1 MGAASFLS
9 IIVPVG
15 VVASLAL
22 DKCGWVGFEV
32 HPNNLRRVLGA
43 VIITVGV
50 VIVALSLG
58 IRWHGLRQVHQCRND
73 AAQDGFAFRGTGP
86 RSIVPLHP
94 STPRL
99 RFLVAESEPPDAREK
114 RRESVG
120 RSSGESYVETLER
133 LAPGAICHRITPAD
147 ADCALQSG
155 ESLAGYDAIFLSGSP
170 LSLYEDTPEV
180 RRSLAF
186 MGALFGSGTPSFG
199 SCAGLQVAT
208 VAAGGTVGRN
218 RNGPEAGF
226 ARRIVPTE
234 AGRSH
239 PLLKGRPAAY
249 DAPSIHTDE
258 VETLP
263 DGATLLALNRS
274 TVVQAAEIRQ
284 NSGTFWGVQY
294 HPEIGL
300 DEVTG
305 ALRRQADDL
314 VESGLARTR
323 REVEEQADLVE
334 ALHCEPDRRD
344 LAWRLGLD
352 DQVTDDGKRRIELTN
367 FIEALVIPV
376 RNGRR

>member
-1 MGAASFLS
+1 M
-9 IIVPVG
+9 
-15 VVASLAL
+15 
-22 DKCGWVGFEV
+22 
-32 HPNNLRRVLGA
+32 
-43 VIITVGV
+43 
-50 VIVALSLG
+50 
-58 IRWHGLRQVHQCRND
+58 
-73 AAQDGFAFRGTGP
+73 
-86 RSIVPLHP
+86 VPLQV

-114 RRESVG
+114 RRDSVG
-120 RSSGESYVETLER
+120 RSSGETYLEILGR
-133 LAPGAICHRITPAD
+133 LAPGAVCHRIMPAD
-147 ADCALQSG
+147 ADCALPHG
-155 ESLAGYDAIFLSGSP
+155 ETLGGYDAVFLSGSP
-170 LSLYEDTPEV
+170 LSLYEETPEV
-180 RRSLAF
+180 RRSLVF

-208 VAAGGTVGRN
+208 VAAGGTVRQN

-239 PLLKGRPAAY
+239 PLLKGRPTAY

-274 TVVQAAEIRQ
+274 TIVQAAEIRHDG
-284 NSGTFWGVQY
+284 GTFWGVQY

-305 ALRRQADDL
+305 ALRRQAEDL

-323 REVEEQADLVE
+323 REVEDQADLVE
-334 ALHCEPDRRD
+334 ALHREPTRRD

-352 DQVTDDGKRRIELTN
+352 DQVTDESNRQVEIAN
-367 FIEALVIPV
+367 FIEALAIPM